1 MKDPADARTRDL
13 PLPQPAAYTELRFGE
28 PVIGRR
34 GLLLPHCEDS
44 CSACEHHEPFA
55 TNLYVVWCSLHGGH
69 VPGGAT
75 CDDYL
80 WPSEPS

>member
-1 MKDPADARTRDL
+1 MTLPKLQPAVYSELKTPEPRIGKRGLSEPAAPNLQLPYCADACR
-13 PLPQPAAYTELRFGE
+13 
-28 PVIGRR
+28 V
-34 GLLLPHCEDS
+34 
-44 CSACEHHEPFA
+44 CEHHEPFA
-55 TNLYVVWCSLHGGH
+55 ANLFVVWCSLHGGH